1 MTPTSD
7 DKNVASMVVIPA
19 GTEASMRIKPV
30 TNVNILINHVGVGFA
45 QLLHALSISNALT
58 RKAPPRILTNTA
70 KISAV

>member
-30 TNVNILINHVGVGFA
+30 TNVNILINPVGVGFA
-45 QLLHALSISNALT
+45 QLLHALSISVSYTHLT
-58 RKAPPRILTNTA
+58 LPTNRE
-70 KISAV
+70 V